1 MGAQIPVSRRSVV
14 EMQKANEKKLWETS
28 PFGDAAHAGS
38 HFPENVRI
46 ADCSLRDGEQQA
58 GIVFT
63 RKDKVDIARALDR
76 LGVYE
81 IEAGTPASSE
91 EDRQAI
97 EDIAAAGLK
106 SKVSALARG
115 RRDDIDLVA
124 RCGAWAARLS
134 MPISAIQRANKLKL
148 TDDQYIRLALDNA
161 NYTKERGLACIFSPY
176 DTTRSELPLLRRL
189 LSEFNREGTV
199 DRVRIVDTT
208 GCATPQIIAFLV
220 REMAQVTQIPLE
232 IHCHDD
238 FGLAVANT
246 IAGVQQGA
254 EYISVTMNGIGE
266 RSGNASLEEA
276 ALALRVLYGVDCGV
290 DLSQIVE
297 VSRLVEERS
306 GIALQA
312 HKAVVGRGAF
322 AHESGMV
329 VAGLLKD
336 PFTAESYV
344 PELVGQSREVVLG
357 KKSGVTSVEAKLKEL
372 NIELPTEAMAAILN
386 DIKREAVRT
395 KRPIGEAKLR
405 EFAMKAGAR
414 AS

>member
-1 MGAQIPVSRRSVV
+1 
-14 EMQKANEKKLWETS
+14 MQNANDGKLWQTS

-38 HFPENVRI
+38 HFPAEVRI

-81 IEAGTPASSE
+81 IEAGTPVSSD
-91 EDRQAI
+91 EDREAI
-97 EDIAAAGLK
+97 EEIAAAGLK
-106 SKVSALARG
+106 AKISALARG

-134 MPISAIQRANKLKL
+134 MPISAIQRASKMKL
-148 TDDQYIRLALDNA
+148 TDDQYIKLALENA
-161 NYTKERGLACIFSPY
+161 AYVKERGLACIFSPY
-176 DTTRSELPLLRRL
+176 DTTRSDLPLLRRL
-189 LSEFNREGTV
+189 LTEFNKEKTV
-199 DRVRIVDTT
+199 ERVRIVDTT
-208 GCATPQIIAFLV
+208 GCATPQIVAFLV
-220 REMAQVTQIPLE
+220 LEMRAVTDIPLE

-246 IAGVQQGA
+246 IAGVQEGA
-254 EYISVTMNGIGE
+254 QYISVTVNGIGE
-266 RSGNASLEEA
+266 RSGNASLEET
-276 ALALRVLYGVDCGV
+276 ALALRILYGVDCGI
-290 DLSQIVE
+290 DLSQIVD

-306 GIALQA
+306 GITLQA

-336 PFTAESYV
+336 PFTAESYM
-344 PELVGQSREVVLG
+344 PELVGQTREVVLG
-357 KKSGVTSVEAKLKEL
+357 KKSGVASVEAKLKKM
-372 NIELPTEAMAAILN
+372 NINLPAEAIAAILH
-386 DIKREAVRT
+386 DIKLEAVRT
-395 KRPIGEAKLR
+395 KRPVGEAKLR
-405 EFAMKAGAR
+405 EFAVKAGAP
-414 AS
+414 ALQ

>member
-1 MGAQIPVSRRSVV
+1 MPK
-14 EMQKANEKKLWETS
+14 ENETKLWETS
-28 PFGDAAHAGS
+28 PFSEAAHAGS
-38 HFPENVRI
+38 QFPAEVRI

-63 RKDKVDIARALDR
+63 RKDKLDIARALDK

-81 IEAGTPASSE
+81 IEAGTPASSD

-97 EDIAAAGLK
+97 EDIAAAGLTA
-106 SKVSALARG
+106 KVSALARG

-124 RCGAWAARLS
+124 ACGAWAARLS
-134 MPISAIQRANKLKL
+134 MPISSIQRASKLKL
-148 TDDQYIRLALDNA
+148 SDDRYVELALDNA
-161 NYTKERGLACIFSPY
+161 RYAKERGLAVIFSPY
-176 DTTRSELPLLRRL
+176 DTTRSDLPLLRRL
-189 LSEFNREGTV
+189 LTEFNREGTV

-208 GCATPQIIAFLV
+208 GCATPQIVAFLV
-220 REMAQVTQIPLE
+220 REMKKVTSIPIE

-254 EYISVTMNGIGE
+254 EYVSVTINGIGE
-266 RSGNASLEEA
+266 RSGNASLEEV
-276 ALALRVLYGVDCGV
+276 ALALRVLYGIDCGV
-290 DLSQIVE
+290 DMSQFVD

-344 PELVGQSREVVLG
+344 PELVGQHREVVLG
-357 KKSGVTSVEAKLKEL
+357 KKSGVASVEAKLKQL
-372 NIELPTEAMAAILN
+372 NIDVPPEAMAAIL
-386 DIKREAVRT
+386 KEVKSEAVRT
-395 KRPIGEAKLR
+395 RKPIGDSRLKELA
-405 EFAMKAGAR
+405 
-414 AS
+414 ASIERSSS